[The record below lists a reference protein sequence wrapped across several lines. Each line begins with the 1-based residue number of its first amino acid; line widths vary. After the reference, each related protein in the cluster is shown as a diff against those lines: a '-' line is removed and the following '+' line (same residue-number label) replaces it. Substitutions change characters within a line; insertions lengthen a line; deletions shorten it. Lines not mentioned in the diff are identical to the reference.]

1 MTRWPRSCGQRWLG
15 LLALLLEWSSRTV
28 MKFKPFSVPVL
39 NKHFPAKLE
48 LFLRVLKLRFAPHP
62 PPPANLNLLSGLEG
76 AHGRPPG
83 PNQAQ
88 ASTGRGVRQE
98 ESGTGFLVRG
108 VRARGR
114 VYASGNAEVSGSSRR
129 GPHKTQLSSGLYLSQ
144 YR

>member
-62 PPPANLNLLSGLEG
+62 PQILISCPALRGLMG
-76 AHGRPPG
+76 DPQGPIRPK
-83 PNQAQ
+83 
-88 ASTGRGVRQE
+88 
-98 ESGTGFLVRG
+98 LVRG
-108 VRARGR
+108 EG
-114 VYASGNAEVSGSSRR
+114 
-129 GPHKTQLSSGLYLSQ
+129 
-144 YR
+144 